1 MKHPLIVLLMF
12 CLFSLSIQAAE
23 GDATSQYY
31 RIQEPFN
38 INFLRQS
45 EQKARFLQIK
55 VALKSSDPQI
65 IQNAETNLPM
75 IQDSLR
81 ILFADQSMETIS
93 SLEGRNALQLEAY
106 SVINEIFVREI
117 NNSNLEAVYFTGF
130 IWQ

>member
-12 CLFSLSIQAAE
+12 CLFSLSTQAAE

-106 SVINEIFVREI
+106 NVINEIFVREI